1 MWREVGVKICVK
13 IGPETCV
20 YGVKFR
26 VRFTMANSEWLLI
39 LNVLTILK
47 IAAILKTHRPG
58 LLNTLSNNKILTLFQ
73 LAELHFH

>member
-39 LNVLTILK
+39 LNVLT
-47 IAAILKTHRPG
+47 
-58 LLNTLSNNKILTLFQ
+58 S
-73 LAELHFH
+73 